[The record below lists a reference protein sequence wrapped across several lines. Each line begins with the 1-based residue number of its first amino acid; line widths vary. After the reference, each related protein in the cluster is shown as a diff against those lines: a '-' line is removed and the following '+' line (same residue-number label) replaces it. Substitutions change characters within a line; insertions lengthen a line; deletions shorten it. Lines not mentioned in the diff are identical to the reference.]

1 MSVRFR
7 TTILTTGKTTL
18 GFEVPASAVEALGA
32 GRRPQV
38 TVTINGYTY
47 RNSIAVLGGVYMIGV
62 SSEHRGPAK
71 VTGGEEVDVVL
82 ALDTAPREI
91 TVPPELAAA
100 LDADPAAK
108 QTFDKLS
115 YSNRSWH
122 TLQVTGTNNPETRAR
137 RIEKS
142 IAALRDGRIR

>member
-1 MSVRFR
+1 VSVRF
-7 TTILTTGKTTL
+7 KTTVL
-18 GFEVPASAVEALGA
+18 QTGRTAMGFEIPASAVEALGA
-32 GRRPQV
+32 GKRPPV

-47 RNSIAVLGGVYMIGV
+47 RNTIAVMGGAFMIGV

-71 VTGGEEVDVVL
+71 VKAGDEVEVEL

-91 TVPPELAAA
+91 AVPPELQAA

-108 QTFDKLS
+108 ATFDGLS
-115 YSNRSWH
+115 YSNKSWH
-122 TLQVTGTNNPETRAR
+122 TLQVTGTSNPETRAR

-142 IAALRDGRIR
+142 IAALREGRIR

>member
-1 MSVRFR
+1 MTVRFT
-7 TTILTTGKTTL
+7 TTILQNGKTAM
-18 GFEVPASAVEALGA
+18 GFEIPASAVEALGA
-32 GRRPQV
+32 GKRPPV

-47 RNSIAVLGGVYMIGV
+47 RNTIAVMGGAYMIGV

-71 VTGGEEVDVVL
+71 VQAGDEVEVEL

-91 TVPPELAAA
+91 TVPPELQAA

-108 QTFDKLS
+108 STFDRLS
-115 YSNRSWH
+115 YSNKSWH
-122 TLQVTGTNNPETRAR
+122 TLQVTGTNNPDTRAR

-142 IAALRDGRIR
+142 IAALREGRVR